1 MNKFFKKH
9 RPSIVDQ
16 SFLSLFLTFSLIEFT
31 NRGSGIIDG
40 LFVSNFLDAD
50 SIASVGIAKSIY
62 AFIGII
68 SGLLAVGMQ
77 SRCSHELGKGDVK
90 NFNRIFNAMFYVS
103 TVVSLLFGIVVFFG
117 AKPMAVLMGASGNGS
132 VLIKGAADYLRGI
145 AIGIPPT
152 IIAMMLSVACQL
164 DNAQDRVRKSTLIY
178 FVSDV
183 VLDYVA
189 IKLHLGVFGIAIA
202 TSVAYYLQLI
212 FLLFHFKTKNR
223 MLLFEEFNISPEE
236 LLNVLSLG
244 TEKAL
249 RSLSTFISPVIVNR
263 IILLFGG
270 VIAMSAFSIQRDLI
284 NFTEIF
290 ASGLANATALQAG
303 VYYGEKNSE
312 AMREMGRSA
321 HKYCALFLG
330 FAALVLVFLSRP
342 IAMMYLSERGELFK
356 MVVFASVMTG
366 LSAPFNGLIRSRISY
381 LNSIGKVRNMQI
393 MTFLSSIVYTV
404 VSAFALG
411 KLFSS
416 YGILASDA
424 LRILL
429 LMLTVWLYYV
439 VKTKKVLPSPNDYLA
454 LPDTFIVHPG
464 DIISLDIRD
473 AEDVSLVS
481 QQIQLICRGH
491 RIDPKTEMKAAL
503 CFEELAVNIIQY
515 GFPKC
520 KKEPCIDL
528 RLVIAEDELVI
539 RLRDNCPMFDVERY
553 IAQQLN
559 DTREDGDPHLGLKMI
574 ASLSE
579 NIKYI
584 HSLENNNVIL
594 RFERR

>member
-1 MNKFFKKH
+1 MKKLFRMR

-103 TVVSLLFGIVVFFG
+103 TVVSLIFGIAVFFC

-330 FAALVLVFLSRP
+330 FSALVLVFLSRP

-393 MTFLSSIVYTV
+393 MTFLSSIVYTII
-404 VSAFALG
+404 SAFTLG
-411 KLFSS
+411 KLFDS

-454 LPDTFIVHPG
+454 LPDTFNVHPG

-473 AEDVSLVS
+473 TEDVSLVS
-481 QQIQLICRGH
+481 QQIQLFCRGH
-491 RIDPKTEMKAAL
+491 KIDPKTEMKAAL
-503 CFEELAVNIIQY
+503 CFEELTVNIIQY

-528 RLVIAEDELVI
+528 RLVIAEDDLVI

-559 DTREDGDPHLGLKMI
+559 DTREDGDPHIGLKMI

-579 NIKYI
+579 NIKYL

-594 RFERR
+594 RFELR

>member
-1 MNKFFKKH
+1 MNKFFKKR

-103 TVVSLLFGIVVFFG
+103 TVVSLIFGIAVFFC

-330 FAALVLVFLSRP
+330 FSALVLVFLSRP

-393 MTFLSSIVYTV
+393 MTFLSSIVYTI
-404 VSAFALG
+404 VSAFTLG
-411 KLFSS
+411 KLFGS

-439 VKTKKVLPSPNDYLA
+439 VKTKKVFPSPNDYLA
-454 LPDTFIVHPG
+454 LPDTFNVHPG

-473 AEDVSLVS
+473 TEDVSLVS

-579 NIKYI
+579 NIK
-584 HSLENNNVIL
+584 
-594 RFERR
+594 

>member
-1 MNKFFKKH
+1 
-9 RPSIVDQ
+9 
-16 SFLSLFLTFSLIEFT
+16 
-31 NRGSGIIDG
+31 
-40 LFVSNFLDAD
+40 
-50 SIASVGIAKSIY
+50 
-62 AFIGII
+62 
-68 SGLLAVGMQ
+68 
-77 SRCSHELGKGDVK
+77 
-90 NFNRIFNAMFYVS
+90 
-103 TVVSLLFGIVVFFG
+103 
-117 AKPMAVLMGASGNGS
+117 MGASGNGS
-132 VLIKGAADYLRGI
+132 VLIKDAADYLRGI

-152 IIAMMLSVACQL
+152 IIAMVLSVACQL
-164 DNAQDRVRKSTLIY
+164 DSAQERVRKSAFIY

-183 VLDYVA
+183 ILDYVA
-189 IKLHLGVFGIAIA
+189 VKLHLGVFGIGIA

-212 FLLFHFKTKNR
+212 YLLFHFKSKNR
-223 MLLFEEFNISPEE
+223 MLLFEKSNISAEE

-249 RSLSTFISPVIVNR
+249 RSFSNFISPVIVNR
-263 IILLFGG
+263 IILLCGG

-312 AMREMGRSA
+312 AMREMGRSV

-330 FAALVLVFLSRP
+330 FVALVLVFLSRT

-366 LSAPFNGLIRSRISY
+366 LFAPFNGLVRSRISY

-393 MTFLSSIVYTV
+393 MTFLSSIVYTI
-404 VSAFALG
+404 VSAFTLG
-411 KLFSS
+411 KLFGS

-439 VKTKKVLPSPNDYLA
+439 VKTKKVLPSPSDYLA
-454 LPDTFIVHPG
+454 LPDTFYFHPG

-473 AEDVSLVS
+473 TEDVSLVS
-481 QQIQLICRGH
+481 RQIQLFCRGH
-491 RIDPKTEMKAAL
+491 KIDRKTEMKAAL
-503 CFEELAVNIIQY
+503 CFEELAVNVIQF

-528 RLVIAEDELVI
+528 RLVISEDELVI

-553 IAQQLN
+553 IAQQIKDSN
-559 DTREDGDPHLGLKMI
+559 DDGDPHLGLKMI

-579 NIKYI
+579 NIRYV